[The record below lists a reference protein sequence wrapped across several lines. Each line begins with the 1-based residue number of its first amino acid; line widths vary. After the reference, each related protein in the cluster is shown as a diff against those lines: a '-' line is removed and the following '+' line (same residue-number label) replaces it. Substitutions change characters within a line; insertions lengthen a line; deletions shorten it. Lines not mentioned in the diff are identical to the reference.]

1 MREVKVLNS
10 GRTRQVRKVR
20 LGDHLC
26 LPFSSDDEQREV
38 LTTYILDGLARGE
51 RIIYYAGRTAP
62 EEIGSWLAATGVDT
76 DRIVDEGRLEIRPHL
91 FNGRF
96 EPDVVITTLWGEVR
110 QTRDAGYPGL
120 RVSSEMTSD
129 LRPVADE
136 RALIEYENRLARV
149 FDSGEL
155 AAICQYDRRLFDQ
168 AAVTGVI
175 ACHPRVVQID
185 PLHDDHRLRIT
196 PTFDPRGLRVAG
208 DVDLTTSGAL
218 ASTLRLA
225 ANWPGPD
232 VYIDL
237 GELEFIDVAG
247 VRAIVRAAAALQ
259 PGRHLVVQRLAPAL
273 RKVFEIVGWDRV
285 PGLLFA
291 EEVDQ

>member
-1 MREVKVLNS
+1 VNVLNS
-10 GRTRQVRKVR
+10 GKTRQVRKVR

-62 EEIGSWLAATGVDT
+62 DQVGAWLAATGVDT
-76 DRIVDEGRLEIRPHL
+76 SRIVDEGRLDIR
-91 FNGRF
+91 RF
-96 EPDVVITTLWGEVR
+96 EPDVVITTLWVEVR

-120 RVSSEMTSD
+120 RISSEMTSD
-129 LRPVADE
+129 VEPVVDQ
-136 RALIEYENRLARV
+136 RTLIEYENRLARV
-149 FDSGEL
+149 FDSGEV
-155 AAICQYDRRLFDQ
+155 AAICQYDRRLIDQ
-168 AAVTGVI
+168 TDVTDVI
-175 ACHPRVVQID
+175 DCHSRVVQID

-196 PTFDPRGLRVAG
+196 PTFDPRGLRVTGA
-208 DVDLTTSGAL
+208 VDLTTSGAL

-225 ANWPGPD
+225 ANWSGTNLH
-232 VYIDL
+232 IDF

-247 VRAIVRAAAALQ
+247 VRAIVRAAAMLG
-259 PGRHLVVQRLAPAL
+259 PGRQLVVERLAPPL
-273 RKVFEIVGWDRV
+273 RRVFELAGWDHA
-285 PGLLFA
+285 PGLCLA

>member
-1 MREVKVLNS
+1 VDVLNS

-62 EEIGSWLAATGVDT
+62 DQIGAWLAATGVDT
-76 DRIVDEGRLEIRPHL
+76 GRIVDEGRLDIR
-91 FNGRF
+91 RF
-96 EPDVVITTLWGEVR
+96 EPDLVITTLWVEVR

-120 RVSSEMTSD
+120 RISSEMTSD
-129 LRPVADE
+129 VQPVADQQ
-136 RALIEYENRLARV
+136 ALIEYENRLARV
-149 FDSGEL
+149 FDSGEV
-155 AAICQYDRRLFDQ
+155 AAICQYDQRLLDR
-168 AAVTGVI
+168 AAVTDLI
-175 ACHPRVVQID
+175 DCHPRLVQID

-196 PTFDPRGLRVAG
+196 PTFEPRGLRVAG
-208 DVDLTTSGAL
+208 AVDLTTSGAL

-225 ANWPGPD
+225 TNWPGTD
-232 VYIDL
+232 LHIDL
-237 GELEFIDVAG
+237 SELEFIDVAG
-247 VRAIVRAAAALQ
+247 VRTIVRAAATLG
-259 PGRHLVVQRLAPAL
+259 PGRHLIVERLAPSL
-273 RKVFEIVGWDRV
+273 RRVFGLVGWDRA
-285 PGLLFA
+285 PGLRFA

>member
-1 MREVKVLNS
+1 VNVLNS

-51 RIIYYAGRTAP
+51 RVIYYAGRTAP
-62 EEIGSWLAATGVDT
+62 DQIGAWLAATGVDT
-76 DRIVDEGRLEIRPHL
+76 GRIVDEGRLDIR
-91 FNGRF
+91 RF
-96 EPDVVITTLWGEVR
+96 EPDVVITTLWVEVR

-120 RVSSEMTSD
+120 RISSEMTSD
-129 LRPVADE
+129 VRPVTG
-136 RALIEYENRLARV
+136 RQALIEYENRLARV
-149 FDSGEL
+149 FDSGEV

-175 ACHPRVVQID
+175 DCHPRVVQID
-185 PLHDDHRLRIT
+185 PLHDDRRLRIT
-196 PTFDPRGLRVAG
+196 PTFEPRGLRVAG
-208 DVDLTTSGAL
+208 AVDLTTSGAL

-225 ANWPGPD
+225 TNWPEPD
-232 VYIDL
+232 LHIDL
-237 GELEFIDVAG
+237 SELEFIDVAG
-247 VRAIVRAAAALQ
+247 VRTIVRAAAMLG
-259 PGRHLVVQRLAPAL
+259 PGRHLVVKRLAPSL
-273 RKVFEIVGWDRV
+273 RRVFGVVGWDRA
-285 PGLLFA
+285 PGLRFA

>member
-1 MREVKVLNS
+1 VLNT
-10 GRTRQVRKVR
+10 GKTRQVRKVR

-62 EEIGSWLAATGVDT
+62 DQVGAWLAATGVDT
-76 DRIVDEGRLEIRPHL
+76 GRIVDEGRLDIRP
-91 FNGRF
+91 F
-96 EPDVVITTLWGEVR
+96 EPDVVITTLWVEVR
-110 QTRDAGYPGL
+110 QARDAGYPGL
-120 RVSSEMTSD
+120 RISSEMTSD
-129 LRPVADE
+129 AESAADR

-149 FDSGEL
+149 FDSGEV

-168 AAVTGVI
+168 TAVTGVI
-175 ACHPRVVQID
+175 ECHQRVVQID

-196 PTFDPRGLRVAG
+196 PTFDPHGLRVTGA
-208 DVDLTTSGAL
+208 VDLTTSGAL

-225 ANWPGPD
+225 ANWPGPKLH
-232 VYIDL
+232 VDL

-247 VRAIVRAAAALQ
+247 VREIVRAAEMLG
-259 PGRHLVVQRLAPAL
+259 PGRRLVVERLAPPL
-273 RKVFEIVGWDRV
+273 RRVFELAGWDHA
-285 PGLLFA
+285 PGLCLA